1 MLTRYLSSFSSH
13 TFAHTLLT
21 RTGTRVHTPLSPG
34 TGGAHRGGLSPTS
47 SAPESQ
53 SGPALPRPAPPPHAY
68 AASRPSGPAPR
79 RPFVAAL
86 EAAFGRRCEVVWRSA
101 PPGRRSPSPL
111 RSPSFSVLRAGPDQ
125 PRRRGAV
132 LTGPP
137 ACFCIHSASL
147 CLLFGAFN
155 PFTFKVIIDKYHPN
169 AIYFIV
175 LGSNLYTLF
184 VFPV

>member
-1 MLTRYLSSFSSH
+1 MLTHCLSSFSSH

-53 SGPALPRPAPPPHAY
+53 SGPARPRPAPPPHAY

-111 RSPSFSVLRAGPDQ
+111 RSPSFSALRAGPDQ

-137 ACFCIHSASL
+137 AAP
-147 CLLFGAFN
+147 GARD
-155 PFTFKVIIDKYHPN
+155 PCPAARPQPAGRTRPRSR
-169 AIYFIV
+169 A
-175 LGSNLYTLF
+175 
-184 VFPV
+184 